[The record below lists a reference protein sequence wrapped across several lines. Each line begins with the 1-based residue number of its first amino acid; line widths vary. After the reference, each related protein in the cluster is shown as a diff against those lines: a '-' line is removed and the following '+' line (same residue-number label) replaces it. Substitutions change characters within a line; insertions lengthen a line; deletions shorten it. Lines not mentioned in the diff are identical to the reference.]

1 MTIEEHFFEL
11 ERKLEDIR
19 KELDKRPVSK
29 IGEAV
34 NIPSITGTVRVFDWE
49 QELRD
54 NVKITEDE
62 FAETWDLDEIVEFIK
77 GLLK

>member
-34 NIPSITGTVRVFDWE
+34 NIPSITGIVRVFDWE